1 MTTEISF
8 SIWFF
13 ALVDNLLRVVASAMT
28 LTETTKLSWGV
39 QYSLNSGA
47 DTAGAI
53 AVFLAALA
61 WRGRE
66 HYGGVLRR
74 ALGLRGAADDRDEAM
89 DHRPAFCGAS
99 VAVVGVLSWCVAVG
113 VPLWFAIL
121 VFGIYALLVVFVTRL
136 VGEIGLISASSWL
149 WPPSFVI
156 RLVGYRTAETSATA
170 SSASVLKGLAILSFA
185 WPTVMLGPHLMPLLL
200 SSRGW
205 SRSIRPSPRP
215 TSCGGRG
222 SLAPGPCA
230 RGRRG
235 CGRVD
240 RPPT

>member
-61 WRGRE
+61 WKGRE
-66 HYGGVLRR
+66 HYGGVLQW

-89 DHRPAFCGAS
+89 DHRLAFCGAS
-99 VAVVGVLSWCVAVG
+99 VTVVGVLSWCVAVG
-113 VPLWFAIL
+113 VPLWLSIL

-136 VGEIGLISASSWL
+136 VGEIGLISATSSWL

-156 RLVGYRTAETSATA
+156 RLVGYRAAETSAAA
-170 SSASVLKGLAILSFA
+170 SSAPCSKAS
-185 WPTVMLGPHLMPLLL
+185 PYSPL
-200 SSRGW
+200 
-205 SRSIRPSPRP
+205 
-215 TSCGGRG
+215 
-222 SLAPGPCA
+222 
-230 RGRRG
+230 RGRR
-235 CGRVD
+235 
-240 RPPT
+240 